1 MVDMS
6 VTAPARGITIA
17 ERRRVVAATTVGT
30 AIEWYDYFLYAAAA
44 GLVFRT
50 VVFAP
55 LGPAAATVVSFLTVG
70 LSFLV
75 RPFGALLAGHYG
87 DRIGRRTVLMV
98 TLLCMGASTTL
109 IGLLPTYASI
119 GVWSPVLLIVLR
131 VLQGVSAGGEW
142 GGAVLMSVEH
152 APVDRR
158 GLYGSGPQVGVPIGL
173 LMASG
178 ALGLVSV
185 IAPGDAFTAWGWR
198 IPFLV
203 SAVLVV
209 VGYLVRH
216 GVEESPVFTE
226 IVERGAA
233 ASAPVGVLLR
243 GHLPVVVVAA
253 LVFAGN
259 GAVGYMTTGG
269 YIQSYATDP
278 AGPLRLDRTGVLLI
292 VSASA
297 VVWGVSTLL
306 AGWLS
311 DKAGRRTTYLLGF
324 ALQFLGVLALF
335 PLVDTGNLGLLA
347 VALAGLSVGLGFT
360 YGQQSA
366 MYAELFPANLRFSGV
381 SVTYALGAILGGAF
395 SPTVATLLR
404 NATGGTGAITVYL
417 GAMTVVGFIAAFV
430 LRDRTGVPLGQ
441 DDATTLPRFRG
452 LR

>member
-1 MVDMS
+1 M
-6 VTAPARGITIA
+6 
-17 ERRRVVAATTVGT
+17 
-30 AIEWYDYFLYAAAA
+30 
-44 GLVFRT
+44 
-50 VVFAP
+50 
-55 LGPAAATVVSFLTVG
+55 
-70 LSFLV
+70 
-75 RPFGALLAGHYG
+75 
-87 DRIGRRTVLMV
+87 
-98 TLLCMGASTTL
+98 
-109 IGLLPTYASI
+109 
-119 GVWSPVLLIVLR
+119 
-131 VLQGVSAGGEW
+131 
-142 GGAVLMSVEH
+142 
-152 APVDRR
+152 
-158 GLYGSGPQVGVPIGL
+158 
-173 LMASG
+173 
-178 ALGLVSV
+178 
-185 IAPGDAFTAWGWR
+185 
-198 IPFLV
+198 
-203 SAVLVV
+203 
-209 VGYLVRH
+209 
-216 GVEESPVFTE
+216 
-226 IVERGAA
+226 
-233 ASAPVGVLLR
+233 
-243 GHLPVVVVAA
+243 
-253 LVFAGN
+253 
-259 GAVGYMTTGG
+259 
-269 YIQSYATDP
+269 
-278 AGPLRLDRTGVLLI
+278 LLI

>member
-1 MVDMS
+1 MADMS

-278 AGPLRLDRTGVLLI
+278 AGPLRMDRTGVLLI

-297 VVWGVSTLL
+297 VVWGCRRCSP
-306 AGWLS
+306 AG
-311 DKAGRRTTYLLGF
+311 
-324 ALQFLGVLALF
+324 
-335 PLVDTGNLGLLA
+335 
-347 VALAGLSVGLGFT
+347 
-360 YGQQSA
+360 
-366 MYAELFPANLRFSGV
+366 
-381 SVTYALGAILGGAF
+381 
-395 SPTVATLLR
+395 SPTR
-404 NATGGTGAITVYL
+404 PGTGRPTCSGSRSSSSVSSPCSPSSTPGTWGCWPSRSPACRWASGSPT
-417 GAMTVVGFIAAFV
+417 ASSPPCTPSSSP
-430 LRDRTGVPLGQ
+430 RTSGSPGC
-441 DDATTLPRFRG
+441 R
-452 LR
+452 